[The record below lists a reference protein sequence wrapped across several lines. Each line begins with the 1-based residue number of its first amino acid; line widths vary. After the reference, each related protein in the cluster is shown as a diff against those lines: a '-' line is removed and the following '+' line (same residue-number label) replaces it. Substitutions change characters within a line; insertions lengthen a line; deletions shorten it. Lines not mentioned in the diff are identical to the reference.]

1 MGGFLN
7 NHCPV
12 VDKHFT
18 DQSSHQFRTISRYKK
33 EMTATV
39 FTVDE
44 TGVPGENYR
53 PSTSH

>member
-39 FTVDE
+39 FTDKI
-44 TGVPGENYR
+44 YSIFF
-53 PSTSH
+53 STHE